1 MSFGRKVA
9 LNTGAKIPL
18 LGFGTWQS
26 EAGQVSV
33 AVFEALKAGYRHLVS
48 MIIYSQSMAVRGANL
63 QLTSV

>member
-1 MSFGRKVA
+1 MSLGRRVA

-26 EAGQVSV
+26 EPGQVGN

-48 MIIYSQSMAVRGANL
+48 VLFWTCNGFSGS
-63 QLTSV
+63 S